1 PRQHMESQVEPV
13 MGIQGVRKMKRIN
26 KLHLCSLMM
35 AISGA
40 LLSGNVSAKLSND
53 NVDAFAGIEPALELT
68 CSDINFGVWRLK
80 SGSRGNVTKITLPA
94 DGATATADVGAAL
107 STSNGYQAPARSS
120 CQLKGSTAPDA
131 TASTVTLANATNVSF
146 TGTNSNNFAN
156 TLKAPVAAATLTANF
171 VPSTLAPVIS
181 GGGTQFYIGGD
192 LTIPDN
198 LIDNN
203 YGSYKTVT
211 PITITL
217 EDGQQ

>member
-1 PRQHMESQVEPV
+1 M
-13 MGIQGVRKMKRIN
+13 
-26 KLHLCSLMM
+26 L

-40 LLSGNVSAKLSND
+40 LLSGNVSAKLSTD

-80 SGSRGNVTKITLPA
+80 SGTRGNVTKITLPT
-94 DGATATADVGAAL
+94 DGTAATADVGAAL
-107 STSNGYQAPARSS
+107 STANGYQAPVRSS
-120 CQLKGSTAPDA
+120 CQLKGSTAPDD
-131 TASTVTLANATNVSF
+131 TISTVTLANVTDAQF
-146 TGTNSNNFAN
+146 AGTNSNNFAN
-156 TLKAPVAAATLTANF
+156 TLKAPTAAATLTANF
-171 VPSTLAPVIS
+171 VASNLAPVIS
-181 GGGTQFYIGGD
+181 GGGTQFYIGGE

-217 EDGQQ
+217 EDAQP